1 MKGPGESFEVS
12 KVVLTARDLSPVSPV
27 SSPHLVLHG
36 LVDPVDQ
43 PGERL
48 PIDGFGQ
55 GVSGIDGVID
65 GEWAEDLFRETKLKL
80 NFSTVRTVFLKTQA
94 NDQ

>member
-1 MKGPGESFEVS
+1 MLL
-12 KVVLTARDLSPVSPV
+12 LTAWDLSPVSH

-43 PGERL
+43 PGEGL

-55 GVSGIDGVID
+55 SVSGIDGMID
-65 GEWAEDLFRETKLKL
+65 GEWAEDLYDETKSTLNLKHCIEKL
-80 NFSTVRTVFLKTQA
+80 N
-94 NDQ
+94 